1 MMRSGPFQAGEKAVL
16 IDPKGRKYLL
26 TLRANDKFST
36 HLGIIPHG
44 EIIGR
49 EEGAFLRS
57 SGGVPF
63 CAFRPTF
70 AEYVLKMKRGAQV
83 LYPKD
88 IAAVLVWGDIYPGAT
103 VVEGGGGSGALTI
116 ALLQAVG
123 EKGQVITYEVREDF
137 LGQAKT
143 NVEAFLG
150 NAPHWAPKLKD
161 IYQGIEETAVDRVVL
176 DLPEGWR
183 AVGYAARALRPG
195 GLLLAF
201 FPTVPQLQTMAAAIE
216 DEPRLKLQEVFE
228 TSRRPWRVQG
238 LSVRPELRMV
248 AHTGFFM
255 VARRLSEAQSP
266 SPPLP

>member
-1 MMRSGPFQAGEKAVL
+1 MRTGPLEPGEKVLL
-16 IDPKGRKYLL
+16 IDPKGRKYLV
-26 TLRANDKFST
+26 TLRPDDKFST
-36 HLGIIPHG
+36 HLGTIPHS

-49 EEGAFLRS
+49 EEGAGLRS
-57 SGGVPF
+57 SGGAPF
-63 CAFRPTF
+63 TAFRPTF
-70 AEYVLKMKRGAQV
+70 AEYALKMKRGAQV

-88 IAAVLVWGDIYPGAT
+88 IATVLIWGDIFPGAI

-137 LGQAKT
+137 LRQART

-150 NAPHWAPKLKD
+150 KVPHWVPKLKD
-161 IYQGIEETAVDRVVL
+161 IYEGIEEASVDRVVL

-183 AVGYAARALRPG
+183 AVTHAAEVLRPG

-201 FPTVPQLQTMAAAIE
+201 FPTVPQLQALAAAIE
-216 DEPRLKLQEVFE
+216 QEPRLRLQEVFE
-228 TSRRPWRVQG
+228 VVHRPWRVQG
-238 LSVRPELRMV
+238 PSVRPELRMV

-255 VARRLSEAQSP
+255 LARRLTTSS
-266 SPPLP
+266 

>member
-1 MMRSGPFQAGEKAVL
+1 MRTGSFEPGEKILL
-16 IDPKGRKYLL
+16 IDPKERKYLI
-26 TLRANDKFST
+26 TLRPHDKFST
-36 HLGIIPHG
+36 HLGTIPHS

-49 EEGAFLRS
+49 EEGVALRS
-57 SGGVPF
+57 SGGATF
-63 CAFRPTF
+63 IAFRPTF
-70 AEYVLKMKRGAQV
+70 AEYSLKMKRGAQI

-88 IAAVLVWGDIYPGAT
+88 VATVLVWGDLFPGAT

-137 LGQAKT
+137 LRQARA

-150 NAPHWAPKLKD
+150 KVPHWVTKLKD
-161 IYQGIEETAVDRVVL
+161 IYEGIEEASVDRVVL

-183 AVGYAARALRPG
+183 AVTHAAEVLRPG

-201 FPTVPQLQTMAAAIE
+201 FPTVPQLQAMATAIE
-216 DEPRLKLQEVFE
+216 QEPRLRLQEVFE
-228 TSRRPWRVQG
+228 VVHRPWRIQG
-238 LSVRPELRMV
+238 PSVRPEHRMV

-255 VARRLSEAQSP
+255 LARRLTASS
-266 SPPLP
+266 

>member
-1 MMRSGPFQAGEKAVL
+1 MRGGPLQPGEKVIL
-16 IDPKGRKYLL
+16 IDRKGRKYLL

-36 HLGIIPHG
+36 HSGTIPHA

-49 EEGAFLRS
+49 EEGVLLRS

-63 CAFRPTF
+63 IVFRPTF
-70 AEYVLKMKRGAQV
+70 AEYTLKMRRGAQV

-88 IAAVLVWGDIYPGAT
+88 VAAVLIWGDIYPGAT
-103 VVEGGGGSGALTI
+103 VLEAGGGSGALTI
-116 ALLQAVG
+116 ALLKAVG

-137 LGQAKT
+137 LRQAKG

-150 NAPHWAPKLKD
+150 HVPHWTLKLKD
-161 IYQGIEETAVDRVVL
+161 VYEGIDEASVDRVIL

-183 AVGYAARALRPG
+183 AVPHAAKVLRTG

-201 FPTVPQLQTMAAAIE
+201 FPTVPQLENMAAAIE
-216 DEPRLKLQEVFE
+216 AEPLLKLQEVFE
-228 TSRRPWRVQG
+228 TFHRPWRIEG

-248 AHTGFFM
+248 AHTGFII
-255 VARRLSEAQSP
+255 VARRLKETQ
-266 SPPLP
+266 

>member
-1 MMRSGPFQAGEKAVL
+1 MRSGPFEAGEKVLL

-26 TLRANDKFST
+26 TLRPHDKFST
-36 HLGIIPHG
+36 HLGTIPHS

-49 EEGAFLRS
+49 EEGVALHP
-57 SGGVPF
+57 SGGATF
-63 CAFRPTF
+63 FAFRPIF
-70 AEYVLKMKRGAQV
+70 AEYALKMKRGAQV

-88 IAAVLVWGDIYPGAT
+88 IATVLVWGDIFPGAT

-123 EKGQVITYEVREDF
+123 EKGQVVTYEVREDF
-137 LGQAKT
+137 LRQARA

-150 NAPHWAPKLKD
+150 ETPHWVTKMKD
-161 IYQGIEETAVDRVVL
+161 IYEGIEEASVDRVVL

-183 AVGYAARALRPG
+183 AVTHAAHALRPG

-201 FPTVPQLQTMAAAIE
+201 FPTVPQLQAMAAAIE
-216 DEPRLKLQEVFE
+216 HEPRLKLQEIFE
-228 TSRRPWRVQG
+228 VVHRPWRVQG
-238 LSVRPELRMV
+238 PSVRPELRMV

-255 VARRLSEAQSP
+255 LARRLS
-266 SPPLP
+266 

>member
-1 MMRSGPFQAGEKAVL
+1 MRSGPFEAGNKVLL

-26 TLRANDKFST
+26 TLRPHDKFST
-36 HLGIIPHG
+36 HLGTIPHR

-49 EEGAFLRS
+49 AEGTILRA
-57 SGGVPF
+57 SGGVLF
-63 CAFRPTF
+63 VAFRPTF
-70 AEYVLKMKRGAQV
+70 AEYSLKMKRGAQV

-88 IAAVLVWGDIYPGAT
+88 IATVLIWGDIFPGAT

-137 LGQAKT
+137 LRQART

-150 NAPHWAPKLKD
+150 EVPHWVQKLRD
-161 IYQGIEETAVDRVVL
+161 IYEGIEEASVDRVVL
-176 DLPEGWR
+176 DVPEGWR
-183 AVGYAARALRPG
+183 AVTHAAQALRPG

-201 FPTVPQLQTMAAAIE
+201 FPTVPQLQAMAAAIE
-216 DEPRLKLQEVFE
+216 QEPSLKLQEVFE
-228 TSRRPWRVQG
+228 VVHRPWRVQG

-255 VARRLSEAQSP
+255 VIRRLSAG
-266 SPPLP
+266 

>member
-1 MMRSGPFQAGEKAVL
+1 MRRGPFESGEKVL
-16 IDPKGRKYLL
+16 VMDPKGRKYLL
-26 TLRANDKFST
+26 TLRPHDKFST
-36 HLGIIPHG
+36 HLGTIPHG

-49 EEGAFLRS
+49 DEGAVLRS
-57 SGGVPF
+57 SGGAAFV
-63 CAFRPTF
+63 AFRPTF
-70 AEYVLKMKRGAQV
+70 AEYALKMKRGAQV

-88 IAAVLVWGDIYPGAT
+88 IATVLIWGDVFPGAT

-137 LGQAKT
+137 LRQART

-150 NAPHWAPKLKD
+150 KVSHWVPKLKD
-161 IYQGIEETAVDRVVL
+161 IYEGIEEASVDRVVL

-183 AVGYAARALRPG
+183 AVKHAAHALRPG

-216 DEPRLKLQEVFE
+216 DEPGLALQEVFE
-228 TSRRPWRVQG
+228 TVHRPWRVQG
-238 LSVRPELRMV
+238 SSVRPSLRMV

-255 VARRLSEAQSP
+255 VARRLSTG
-266 SPPLP
+266 